1 MTWSVLFHL
10 LLCINSVNLSL
21 SSPSSY
27 PELDQLY
34 LDPDPYLNVLS
45 SNSSTDRSIKI
56 RIQPKQHFEWLK
68 QRDAAREHA
77 HNGHLD
83 RAKQEFQSIIM
94 TKGALLAARVV
105 AGLHLEL
112 GDVLLLLGDDNACHH
127 HYLEAQAFLPTSHLP
142 HARLAKLS
150 THLGH
155 FDTAIEH
162 YKHALFFNHSHLI
175 SLHNIGSLLFIQCK
189 VEEAWH
195 YFDVAI
201 HGSDHIEDYRRISL
215 TLITEDDNDVD
226 ETANESGGGIDG
238 ESRKNRIVRN
248 RRRNIAGTNYHK
260 SVWLVA
266 HVMYVFKDK
275 DKDRNDGFDKWEVV
289 TKLKDVEQY
298 SDFDRIMVLKFALNM
313 LSYFYLHPMSLYEE
327 SMNIWT
333 TLHALEDALSAKQ
346 TIVHKIHD
354 ITTTTLLSMTF
365 LMQYAN
371 AVPQLL
377 NSKNEN
383 DKAFVIEEIWERR
396 EWVKERFENARIKS
410 SNSILNNKRMNT
422 KEKMTI
428 LEMFSSAIPSK
439 FSLIIGHI
447 TSDPWAIRTLTS
459 QITSSTLQV
468 SSSSSISIAAEIQ
481 FVAQKLTS
489 WTIARLPTLH
499 RVQPLDDI
507 WRPPSDPSHNMPFDR
522 KLILR
527 LAGKLRLRRKIAR
540 RKLRKKR
547 KNNNIRV
554 HEERRDE
561 RAFRAMKTNKR
572 NRDEEKKKASTK
584 TGTTETTAK
593 KLLALDS
600 DILPIIHVGFICE
613 SLDSYMHHIHSP
625 VTRHILLL
633 LQSTVQRYHVTIY
646 IPEWAGNKNKRE
658 DIKSRYEH
666 YILKQYK
673 DDYAWMTRVSE
684 TTVPTHNIWGEHL
697 KKLLTIKILKKNKKT
712 TTSATTSAATS
723 ATTSATTENTYVSR
737 IDVLVFVA
745 PTLDDT
751 AHYLAHTRIAP
762 VQVGFWAGTG
772 TSGLGGTNDQQQNIG
787 HLDYFV
793 TSEMIHRNDV
803 DTGHLSYTEQ
813 MVRLPHAGTMLPTSI
828 VDLPKSA
835 RSGSPVQYLYKYRK
849 DQSKTL
855 HLYAKY
861 QYLII
866 LHDELYQLSEMFDI
880 VLARLLIQH
889 KSLQILLVSANQRNG
904 LRENFLGYVRLVARV
919 RKTIDRVV
927 LLNSAGSHEED
938 VEDDNDNV
946 NDNDNDKNKI
956 NEDFSSSS
964 SSWGSSNVPL
974 RKSTSI
980 KQRVRH
986 ITGLS
991 RIDYLALVA
1000 AVDVVLDPGTK
1011 DGGGTERVL
1020 LPAVETMMIGTP
1032 IVTMHPDIKVQGW
1045 ENIRP
1050 TSSVAAL
1057 LHAVGGVAMT
1067 QTCVAKNEK
1076 EYIEKV
1082 LVLLNNAALRQKIR
1096 KASKENIYTWV
1107 MKQNKEVE
1115 VAWIKFLER
1124 VGRPYANWR
1133 AMNVKKIN

>member
-428 LEMFSSAIPSK
+428 LEMFSSAITSK

-737 IDVLVFVA
+737 IDVW
-745 PTLDDT
+745 
-751 AHYLAHTRIAP
+751 YL
-762 VQVGFWAGTG
+762 
-772 TSGLGGTNDQQQNIG
+772 
-787 HLDYFV
+787 
-793 TSEMIHRNDV
+793 
-803 DTGHLSYTEQ
+803 
-813 MVRLPHAGTMLPTSI
+813 
-828 VDLPKSA
+828 
-835 RSGSPVQYLYKYRK
+835 
-849 DQSKTL
+849 L
-855 HLYAKY
+855 H
-861 QYLII
+861 
-866 LHDELYQLSEMFDI
+866 QLWM
-880 VLARLLIQH
+880 
-889 KSLQILLVSANQRNG
+889 
-904 LRENFLGYVRLVARV
+904 
-919 RKTIDRVV
+919 T
-927 LLNSAGSHEED
+927 
-938 VEDDNDNV
+938 
-946 NDNDNDKNKI
+946 
-956 NEDFSSSS
+956 
-964 SSWGSSNVPL
+964 
-974 RKSTSI
+974 
-980 KQRVRH
+980 RH
-986 ITGLS
+986 I
-991 RIDYLALVA
+991 I
-1000 AVDVVLDPGTK
+1000 
-1011 DGGGTERVL
+1011 
-1020 LPAVETMMIGTP
+1020 
-1032 IVTMHPDIKVQGW
+1032 
-1045 ENIRP
+1045 
-1050 TSSVAAL
+1050 
-1057 LHAVGGVAMT
+1057 
-1067 QTCVAKNEK
+1067 
-1076 EYIEKV
+1076 
-1082 LVLLNNAALRQKIR
+1082 
-1096 KASKENIYTWV
+1096 
-1107 MKQNKEVE
+1107 
-1115 VAWIKFLER
+1115 
-1124 VGRPYANWR
+1124 
-1133 AMNVKKIN
+1133 